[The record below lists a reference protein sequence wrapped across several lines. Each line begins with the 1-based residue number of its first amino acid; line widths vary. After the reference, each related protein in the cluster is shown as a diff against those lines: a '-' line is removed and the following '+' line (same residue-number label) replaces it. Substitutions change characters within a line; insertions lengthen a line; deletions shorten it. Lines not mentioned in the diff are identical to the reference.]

1 MRVEEVAEELGVSIP
16 YAYKLIRKMNEEL
29 KKTGC
34 ITIAGR
40 IDRQFSMRSSTQQKI
55 RPKGASN
62 NVRIQNA
69 DSGTWYAM
77 CWFTDWK
84 GERKQ
89 KCKRGFATKKEAQAW
104 EREFLM
110 QKQADVTMSFESF
123 VSLYKKDVKP
133 KLKLNTWLTKESI
146 IQKKILP
153 YFKKRKLS
161 EITAKDMIDWQ
172 NEIRSL
178 TDSKGK
184 PYSTTYLK
192 TVHNQLSALFNHA
205 IKYYGLQSNPAA
217 KAGNMGSEERK
228 EMLFWTK
235 AEYLKF
241 ADAMMGKPISYYA
254 FEMLYWCGIREGE
267 LLALSA
273 SDFDFTN
280 STVTISKS
288 YQRLKGQDVITTP
301 KTKKSNRVIKMP
313 QFLCEEMQDYIKMF
327 YSAEDDDRIFPISK
341 HYLHSEMDRGCK
353 QAGVK
358 RIRIHDL
365 RHSHIS
371 LLIDMG
377 FSALAIADRVGHES
391 IDITYRYAHLFPTRQ
406 TEMAEKLNFERIEE
420 GA

>member
-1 MRVEEVAEELGVSIP
+1 MSV
-16 YAYKLIRKMNEEL
+16 YK
-29 KKTGC
+29 
-34 ITIAGR
+34 
-40 IDRQFSMRSSTQQKI
+40 
-55 RPKGASN
+55 
-62 NVRIQNA
+62 NA

-123 VSLYKKDVKP
+123 VSLYEKDVKP

-161 EITAKDMIDWQ
+161 EITAKDVIDWQ

-184 PYSTTYLK
+184 TYSTTYLK

-241 ADAMMGKPISYYA
+241 ADAMMDKPISYYA

-313 QFLCEEMQDYIKMF
+313 QFLCDEMQDYIKMF
-327 YSAEDDDRIFPISK
+327 YSAEKDDRIFPISK

-353 QAGVK
+353 QADVK

>member
-1 MRVEEVAEELGVSIP
+1 MAVYKEE
-16 YAYKLIRKMNEEL
+16 
-29 KKTGC
+29 KT
-34 ITIAGR
+34 
-40 IDRQFSMRSSTQQKI
+40 
-55 RPKGASN
+55 N
-62 NVRIQNA
+62 
-69 DSGTWYAM
+69 TWRAVYRY
-77 CWFTDWK
+77 TDWN

-89 KCKRGFATKKEAQAW
+89 TQKRGFKTKREAQAW
-104 EREFLM
+104 EREQLN
-110 QKQADVTMSFESF
+110 KTSADLDMTFRSF
-123 VSLYKKDVKP
+123 VDLYTADMKTR
-133 KLKLNTWLTKESI
+133 LKENTWATKDHI
-146 IQKKILP
+146 IRTKLLP
-153 YFKKRKLS
+153 YFGRLKMCN
-161 EITAKDMIDWQ
+161 ITAQQIIIWQ

-313 QFLCEEMQDYIKMF
+313 QFLCEELQDYIKMF
-327 YSAEDDDRIFPISK
+327 YSAEKDDRIFPISK